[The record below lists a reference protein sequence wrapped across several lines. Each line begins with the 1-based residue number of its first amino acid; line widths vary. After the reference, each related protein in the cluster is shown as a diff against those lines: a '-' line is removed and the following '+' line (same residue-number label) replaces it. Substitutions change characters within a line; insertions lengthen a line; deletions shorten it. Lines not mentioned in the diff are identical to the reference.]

1 LDDITA
7 IIGPDSGTFL
17 MFGSSERGSPTMK
30 TIKLIALAVAAVPA
44 ILASTYAT
52 DAKACGMSIRM
63 DPTPQKPTPVQEIA
77 RAEKALESG
86 QQTVA
91 AKAVLTNFP
100 QVRVATAGANP
111 LETRALRVFALAVVR
126 SNGAVNE
133 KTAGVPSQGEWT
145 PAANLAWAVQSLR
158 EIDAKR
164 PNDPTVQADLGEAL
178 SKLPSGREEAM
189 KLLGGLAQKDL
200 MGSPQAYAA
209 LATLRRDKGDLDGAE
224 AAIKRCE
231 EMSKVP
237 GVCKPASPA
246 SPSSPAKPVFAAK
259 A

>member
-1 LDDITA
+1 MKIAKLVA
-7 IIGPDSGTFL
+7 IAVALVPSV
-17 MFGSSERGSPTMK
+17 
-30 TIKLIALAVAAVPA
+30 LAV
-44 ILASTYAT
+44 SYAT
-52 DAKACGMSIRM
+52 DASACGMSIRM

-86 QQTVA
+86 QNMVA
-91 AKAVLTNFP
+91 AKAVLSTFP
-100 QVRVATAGANP
+100 RVRAATAGANP

-133 KTAGVPSQGEWT
+133 KTAGVASQGEWT
-145 PAANLAWAVQSLR
+145 PNANLEWAVQSIR

-178 SKLPSGREEAM
+178 SKLGHGQKEALEILQ
-189 KLLGGLAQKDL
+189 KLAEKDL
-200 MGSPQAYAA
+200 MGSPHAYAA
-209 LATLRRDKGDLDGAE
+209 LARLRTDKGDSAGAQ

-231 EMSKVP
+231 EMSKSP
-237 GVCKPASPA
+237 GVCKPG
-246 SPSSPAKPVFAAK
+246 SPAKVAAK